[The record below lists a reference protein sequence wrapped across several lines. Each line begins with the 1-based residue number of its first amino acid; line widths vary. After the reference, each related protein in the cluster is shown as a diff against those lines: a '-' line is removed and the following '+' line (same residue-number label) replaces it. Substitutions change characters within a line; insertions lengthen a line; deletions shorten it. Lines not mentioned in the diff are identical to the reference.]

1 MKSFMGVESCN
12 SIMKMAIK
20 LLVILLLLTSLCSA
34 DRGMISFPESVRI
47 EESGQNAI
55 VAWNGNEE
63 VIILSTDVKSS
74 EPATILEVIT
84 LPSNPVSVEEGS
96 FDSFMNITE
105 IINRKSKDIAGKK
118 KSLGVGR
125 DTGPGI
131 EITFH
136 KRIGAHDVTIVKVND
151 VDCFIDW
158 IKDFTERE
166 GFEYTELSSRFRNG
180 VTGCIDR
187 NITYFVFDVIRIGED
202 EETVKPLVYRFESDY
217 LYYPL
222 EITAISDAGSSYADV
237 NVFLITEGMINERA
251 VRDAKL
257 WARAGFRYGIQ
268 LNKQELEDISPEIGD
283 MFESDPF
290 VMNAYSHGRLDML
303 DEDLVVHRDDIHV
316 PTLLD
321 KISQR
326 ISIFLSPSWAFIFL
340 FGASEEIFDDNPE
353 WTDVFIAIIL
363 LSFIAGIPSAIYI
376 MVRMIKRSL
385 RKHGFESL
393 DVVSYV
399 IPIVVTAFL
408 LLSDDIFAMYAIFV
422 FIFIGFSM
430 TIFLITR
437 LIKHAI

>member
-1 MKSFMGVESCN
+1 
-12 SIMKMAIK
+12 MKMAIK

>member
-1 MKSFMGVESCN
+1 MGVESCN

-202 EETVKPLVYRFESDY
+202 EETVKPLIYRFESDY

-408 LLSDDIFAMYAIFV
+408 LLSDGIFAMYAIFV

>member
-1 MKSFMGVESCN
+1 MGVESCN

>member
-1 MKSFMGVESCN
+1 MGVESCN

-202 EETVKPLVYRFESDY
+202 EETVKPLIYRFESDY

>member
-1 MKSFMGVESCN
+1 MGVESCN
-12 SIMKMAIK
+12 SIMKIAIK

-34 DRGMISFPESVRI
+34 DRGMISFPEHVRI
-47 EESGQNAI
+47 DESGQNAI
-55 VAWNGNEE
+55 VAWNGDEE

-96 FDSFMNITE
+96 FDSFTNITE

-118 KSLGVGR
+118 KSLGLGR
-125 DTGPGI
+125 DTRSPGI

-136 KRIGAHDVTIVKVND
+136 KRIGAHDITIVKVSD

-166 GFEYTELSSRFRNG
+166 GFKYTELSSRFRNG
-180 VTGCIDR
+180 VSDCIDR
-187 NITYFVFDVIRIGED
+187 NITYFVFDVIRTGED

-237 NVFLITEGMINERA
+237 NVFLITEGMIDERA

-268 LNKQELEDISPEIGD
+268 LNKQELEEISPEIGD

-290 VMNAYSHGRLDML
+290 VMNAYYHGRLDML
-303 DEDLVVHRDDIHV
+303 DEDLVVHREDIHV

-353 WTDVFIAIIL
+353 WTDILIAIIL
-363 LSFIAGIPSAIYI
+363 SSFIAGIPSVIYI
-376 MVRMIKRSL
+376 MSRMIKRSL
-385 RKHGFESL
+385 GKYGFESFC
-393 DVVSYV
+393 YN
-399 IPIVVTAFL
+399 IVAYAVATIITTFL
-408 LLSDDIFAMYAIFV
+408 ILSNDIIAIYAIFI

-430 TIFLITR
+430 IVLLTMKFLNR
-437 LIKHAI
+437 VV